1 MLLENVSTVLSQ
13 TNRTNKRLQLQTHTF
28 IQPLVLKIKKIFRNQ
43 KNAKEK
49 QLLVPQLQL
58 PHIYSTIDS
67 KYQESIQETT
77 NAVVFNSAQRS
88 NE

>member
-1 MLLENVSTVLSQ
+1 MLLQNISKILSQ
-13 TNRTNKRLQLQTHTF
+13 TNRTNKRLQLQTRTF
-28 IQPLVLKIKKIFRNQ
+28 IRPLILKIKKIFRNK
-43 KNAKEK
+43 KNAKAK

-67 KYQESIQETT
+67 RYQESIQETT
-77 NAVVFNSAQRS
+77 YAVVFDSAQHS